1 MERRRNIFVTNDAFS
16 PIRINEVITGPIG
29 PTGETGPTGP
39 VGPTGEKGEIGSTGL
54 NGFVGPTGPSGGIGA
69 TGQTGAIGVTGPQG
83 QIGQEGE
90 TGPTGPQ
97 GDLGSSG
104 PSPIGA
110 TGPTGVTG
118 FTGGTGATGQVG
130 FTGATGNVG
139 FTGATGAI
147 GLTGPMGEIGPIG
160 ATGPVGFTGV
170 TGPTGPVGATGEIG
184 ATGAQIILT
193 PVQFQGTITGP
204 FVVPTTPTLIS
215 GYTESFSD
223 PIFDPVAGTFTPTGS
238 AGTTSVF
245 YINFTANLVTN
256 DVERSSLFLSLTK
269 LPAQTGSIKFFQAGD
284 SGGTIIPFRFLVNYS
299 VISQFEN
306 SFSYAIRVLS
316 SPSPSAVSTLTN
328 ISFRGILLD
337 QL

>member
-1 MERRRNIFVTNDAFS
+1 MKRRRNIFVTDDAFS

-39 VGPTGEKGEIGSTGL
+39 SGPTGEKGAIGPT
-54 NGFVGPTGPSGGIGA
+54 GFVCPTGPSGGVGA
-69 TGQTGAIGVTGPQG
+69 TGQTGLIGPTGPQG
-83 QIGQEGE
+83 QIGQGGE

-97 GDLGSSG
+97 GNTGSPG

-110 TGPTGVTG
+110 TGPTGATGSIG
-118 FTGGTGATGQVG
+118 FT
-130 FTGATGNVG
+130 
-139 FTGATGAI
+139 
-147 GLTGPMGEIGPIG
+147 G
-160 ATGPVGFTGV
+160 ATGPVGFTGTTGNV
-170 TGPTGPVGATGEIG
+170 GFTGPTGEIGPTGAMGATGLIGATGPIGLTGTTGPIGPIGATGEIG
-184 ATGAQIILT
+184 ATGAQVILT

-238 AGTTSVF
+238 AGTTSIF
-245 YINFTANLVTN
+245 YISFTANLVTN
-256 DVERSSLFLSLTK
+256 DVERSSLFLSLSK
-269 LPAQTGSIKFFQAGD
+269 LPAQTGSTKYFQAGD
-284 SGGTIIPFRFLVNYS
+284 SGGTIIPFRFLVNYN
-299 VISQFEN
+299 IIFQFEN
-306 SFSYAIRVLS
+306 SFSYAIRVVS

-328 ISFRGILLD
+328 ISFRGIFLG